1 MNFISKTVHEAWSH
15 FPKILLVMKLTAVLI
30 IAALT
35 NVSAKSYSQVVTLHQ
50 NNTSV
55 EKILRAIEKQTG
67 YHFLYDKRDVVQA
80 GEINIEVVNVT
91 VEKALDQA
99 LKDQPLSYKIF
110 DQTIVIKRKDNFK
123 NTANIAVLKI
133 QGTVT
138 DSKGPLPGV
147 TVKLKGSGLGTAT
160 DVNGKYALTVP
171 DGNGVLVFSS
181 IGYDMREVVINNHE
195 VIDVVMVETP
205 KALSEVVVVG
215 YGTQRRVD
223 LTGSVGSVG
232 AKQLQERPQTNLE
245 QELAGK
251 IAGVNVSSNSGEP
264 GGDTKIRI
272 RGYSSINT
280 STDPLY
286 VVDGIV
292 WTAGGNAI
300 NPNDV
305 ASVDVLKDA
314 SSTAIYGTRGANGVI
329 LITTKRGAKGRP
341 STVSYDSY
349 VSLSRMAKEIP
360 VLNAKEFLAVE
371 DQAYANIKKYDPVGW
386 AAGKYA
392 KNDPKV
398 LRTPLIGKLFDAN
411 LNPLYDVDW
420 QKATTRTAYSQNHN
434 LSFTGGSENINYGMF
449 LNYSDDEGII
459 LNSYLKRYNARLTVD
474 NQIKPWLK
482 VGATLN
488 YNTQDQRAG
497 NYGTG
502 GNNIPRMLIEMIPI
516 VPIRYPDGSYG
527 KRTDYPNMEGGDN
540 PVAQANEIQR
550 LARLRVFS
558 GNGYADISLF
568 KGLSFR
574 SVLGVTNAANY
585 YPSSASGLVGGSTA
599 NQTYSSASLNENNN
613 TFWQW
618 QNYFTY
624 SNTFNKIHSLNV
636 VVGTERQN
644 FQQLSFGT
652 STRNLSDNFYQFYNL
667 GAGSIP
673 GLPSSNYT
681 AWQMQSYYGRVNYGY
696 KDKYLVT
703 LTGRTDGS
711 SRFGANVK
719 YGFFPSAALAWRVSQ
734 EDFLKDNKTISDLK
748 VRLSYGLTGNSEI
761 GQYQSLANIS
771 TTVNGNPNNY
781 VFGGSQAIATTLTS
795 IGNPDL
801 QWEKTSEYDLGV
813 SFGLFNNRI
822 TLEADAYLKKTQALL
837 LNAPLPETSG
847 FNSVYKNIGKLQN
860 KGLELSLN
868 TINVKT
874 NDFSWNSNFNI
885 SFLRNKIL
893 ALGASNDDIFL
904 GPVFLSQFNLMRV
917 GLPAGSFYGYQV
929 LGTWGTAE
937 AATAAK
943 YGLLPG
949 DLKIQDTNGDG
960 RVTSADKVVLGK
972 SIPDGYGTFSNTFN
986 YKNID
991 LGVELQFNYGNQ
1003 IMNLT
1008 RHSGQDRTGQANSYA
1023 TVLNAWTPTNQNTS
1037 IAEDRPAYVR
1047 YQTEIY
1053 STKVENGSFIRGRAV
1068 TLGYN
1073 FSNNI
1078 LSKIK
1083 LSRLRI
1089 YAQAQNLFV
1098 ITKYTGYDPEV
1109 STYNGSVNFNQG
1121 PSSNF
1126 TQNIQFFDYPKPRT
1140 FLLGVNATF

>member
-1 MNFISKTVHEAWSH
+1 MNFNSKATPLAWPNLS
-15 FPKILLVMKLTAVLI
+15 KILLVMKLTAILI

-35 NVSAKSYSQVVTLHQ
+35 NVSAKTYSQIVTLHQ
-50 NNTSV
+50 KNSTV
-55 EKILRAIEKQTG
+55 EKVLRSIEKQTG
-67 YHFLYDKRDVVQA
+67 YHFLYDKQDISKA
-80 GEINIEVVNVT
+80 GAINIEIGPVT
-91 VEKALDQA
+91 VEEALNNCF
-99 LKDQPLSYKIF
+99 KDQPLTYKIF
-110 DQTIVIKRKDNFK
+110 QKTIVVKKKDAAIEA
-123 NTANIAVLKI
+123 NTVAAQKV
-133 QGTVT
+133 QGTVS
-138 DSKGPLPGV
+138 DVKGPLPGV
-147 TVKLKGSGLGTAT
+147 SVKVKGSAIGTVT
-160 DVNGKYALTVP
+160 DGNGRYSLNAP
-171 DGNGVLVFSS
+171 DGNGTLVFSFVGYTTQEVS
-181 IGYDMREVVINNHE
+181 IANKSQINVVL
-195 VIDVVMVETP
+195 VETP
-205 KALSEVVVVG
+205 KSLSEVVVVG
-215 YGTQRRVD
+215 YGTQKRAD
-223 LTGSVGSVG
+223 LTGSVGSVSSR
-232 AKQLQERPQTNLE
+232 QLQERPQTNLE

-251 IAGVNVSSNSGEP
+251 IAGVNVSTNSGEP
-264 GGDTKIRI
+264 GGDTRIRI

-292 WTAGGNAI
+292 WTAGGNSI

-305 ASVDVLKDA
+305 ATIDVLKDA

-329 LITTKRGAKGRP
+329 LITTKRGSKNRP

-349 VSLSRMAKEIP
+349 GSLSKMAKEIP

-371 DQAYANIKKYDPVGW
+371 DQSYANIKKYDPVGW

-392 KNDPKV
+392 NNDPKL

-434 LSFTGGSENINYGMF
+434 LSFTGGSENINYGLF
-449 LNYSDDEGII
+449 LNYADDEGII
-459 LNSYLKRYNARLTVD
+459 LNSYLKRYNARLTLD

-497 NYGTG
+497 SYGTG

-516 VPIRYPDGSYG
+516 VPIKYPDGTYG

-540 PVAQANEIQR
+540 PVAQALEIQR
-550 LARLRVFS
+550 LAKLRVFS
-558 GNGYADISLF
+558 GNGYANIDLF

-574 SVLGVTNAANY
+574 SVLGVTTSANY
-585 YPSSASGLVGGSTA
+585 YPSSQTGLVGGSTA
-599 NQTYSSASLNENNN
+599 NQTYSSASLGENNN
-613 TFWQW
+613 TFWEW

-624 SNTFNKIHSLNV
+624 NNTFNKIHALNV

-644 FQQLSFGT
+644 FQQLSFAT
-652 STRNLSDNFYQFYNL
+652 STQGLSDNFYQYYNL

-681 AWQMQSYYGRVNYGY
+681 AWQMQSFYGRINYGY
-696 KDKYLVT
+696 QDKYLVT

-711 SRFGANVK
+711 SRFGENVK

-761 GQYQSLANIS
+761 GQYRSLANIN
-771 TTVNGNPNNY
+771 TTNY
-781 VFGGSQAIATTLTS
+781 VFGGSQAIGTTQTS
-795 IGNPDL
+795 IGNSQL
-801 QWEKTSEYDLGV
+801 QWEKTAEYDLGI
-813 SFGLFNNRI
+813 SFGLFDNRI
-822 TLEADAYLKKTQALL
+822 TLEADAYSKKTQALL

-847 FNSVYKNIGKLQN
+847 FNSVYKNIGKLEN
-860 KGLELSLN
+860 RGLEFSLN
-868 TINVKT
+868 TANIKT
-874 NDFSWNSNFNI
+874 KDFSWSTNFNI
-885 SFLRNKIL
+885 SFLKNKIL

-929 LGTWGTAE
+929 LGTWGTGE
-937 AATAAK
+937 ATQAAK

-972 SIPDGYGTFSNTFN
+972 SIPDGYGTFSNNFN
-986 YKNID
+986 YKSFD

-1008 RHSGQDRTGQANSYA
+1008 KHSGQDRTGQANSYA
-1023 TVLNAWTPTNQNTS
+1023 TVLDAWTPTNQNTF

-1078 LSKIK
+1078 LSKIN

-1126 TQNIQFFDYPKPRT
+1126 TQNIQFYDYPKPRT
-1140 FLLGVNATF
+1140 FLLGLNATF

>member
-1 MNFISKTVHEAWSH
+1 MNFNFRALPVAGSH
-15 FPKILLVMKLTAVLI
+15 LFKLLLAMKLTAILI

-35 NVSAKSYSQVVTLHQ
+35 NVSANSYSQIVTLHQ
-50 NNTSV
+50 KKSTV
-55 EKILRAIEKQTG
+55 EKVLRSIEKQTG
-67 YHFLYDKRDVVQA
+67 YHFLYDKQDISKA
-80 GEINIEVVNVT
+80 GAINIEIGPVT
-91 VEKALDQA
+91 IEEALNSCF
-99 LKDQPLSYKIF
+99 KDQPLTYKIF
-110 DQTIVIKRKDNFK
+110 ERTIVVKKRDADIE
-123 NTANIAVLKI
+123 TYAVEAQKV
-133 QGTVT
+133 QGTVS
-138 DSKGPLPGV
+138 DAKGPLPGV
-147 TVKLKGSGLGTAT
+147 SVKVKGASIGTVT
-160 DVNGKYALTVP
+160 DVNGKYTLNAP
-171 DGNGVLVFSS
+171 DGNGTLVFSFVGYTTQEVS
-181 IGYDMREVVINNHE
+181 IANKSQINVVL
-195 VIDVVMVETP
+195 VETP
-205 KALSEVVVVG
+205 KSLSEVVVVG
-215 YGTQRRVD
+215 YGTQKRAD
-223 LTGSVGSVG
+223 LTGSVGSVSSR
-232 AKQLQERPQTNLE
+232 QLQERPQTNLE

-251 IAGVNVSSNSGEP
+251 IAGVNVSTNSGEP
-264 GGDTKIRI
+264 GGDTRIRI

-292 WTAGGNAI
+292 WTSGGNAI

-305 ASVDVLKDA
+305 ATIDVLKDA

-329 LITTKRGAKGRP
+329 LITTKRGTKGKP

-349 VSLSRMAKEIP
+349 GSLSRMAKEIP

-371 DQAYANIKKYDPVGW
+371 DQSYANIKKYDPVGW

-392 KNDPKV
+392 NNDPKL

-434 LSFTGGSENINYGMF
+434 LSFTGGSETINYGMF

-459 LNSYLKRYNARLTVD
+459 LNSYLKRYNARLTLD

-497 NYGTG
+497 SYGTG
-502 GNNIPRMLIEMIPI
+502 GNNIPRMLIEMPSII
-516 VPIRYPDGSYG
+516 PIRYPDGSYG

-540 PVAQANEIQR
+540 PVAQALEIQR

-558 GNGYADISLF
+558 GNGYANIDLF

-574 SVLGVTNAANY
+574 SVLGVTTSANY
-585 YPSSASGLVGGSTA
+585 YPSSQTGLVGGSTA
-599 NQTYSSASLNENNN
+599 NQSYSSASLNENNN

-624 SNTFNKIHSLNV
+624 NNTFNKIHALNV

-652 STRNLSDNFYQFYNL
+652 STQGLSDNFYQYYNL

-681 AWQMQSYYGRVNYGY
+681 AWQMQSFYGRVNYGY
-696 KDKYLVT
+696 NDKYLVT

-711 SRFGANVK
+711 SRFGENVK

-761 GQYQSLANIS
+761 GQYRSLANIS

-795 IGNPDL
+795 IGNPQL
-801 QWEKTSEYDLGV
+801 QWEKTAEYDLGV
-813 SFGLFNNRI
+813 SFGLFDNRI
-822 TLEADAYLKKTQALL
+822 TLEADAYSKKTQALL

-847 FNSVYKNIGKLQN
+847 FNSVYKNIGQLEN
-860 KGLELSLN
+860 RGLEFSVN
-868 TINVKT
+868 TVNIKT
-874 NDFSWNSNFNI
+874 KDFSWSTNFNI
-885 SFLRNKIL
+885 SFLKNKVL

-929 LGTWGTAE
+929 LGTWGTGE
-937 AATAAK
+937 AAQAAK

-960 RVTSADKVVLGK
+960 RVTSADKVILGK
-972 SIPDGYGTFSNTFN
+972 SIPTGYGTFSNNFN
-986 YKNID
+986 YKSFD

-1109 STYNGSVNFNQG
+1109 STYNGSVNFNQA

-1126 TQNIQFFDYPKPRT
+1126 TQNIQFYDYPKPRT

>member
-1 MNFISKTVHEAWSH
+1 MNLKPKTMPLDGRLPS
-15 FPKILLVMKLTAVLI
+15 KILLIMKLTAVLVF
-30 IAALT
+30 AFL
-35 NVSAKSYSQVVTLHQ
+35 NQVSAHIYSQVVTLHEKKA
-50 NNTSV
+50 SV
-55 EKILRAIEKQTG
+55 QKILKSIEKQTG
-67 YHFLYDKRDVVQA
+67 YHFLYDKQEVSQA
-80 GEINIEVVNVT
+80 SGIDIEAV
-91 VEKALDQA
+91 A
-99 LKDQPLSYKIF
+99 QPLETVLDRCFRDQQLTYKIF
-110 DQTIVIKRKDNFK
+110 ESTIVIKKK
-123 NTANIAVLKI
+123 EEVKTAQAITV
-133 QGTVT
+133 QGSVS
-138 DSKGPLPGV
+138 DAKGPLPGV
-147 TVKLKGSGLGTAT
+147 TVRLKGT
-160 DVNGKYALTVP
+160 DVATVTDVSGKYRLSSPSNT
-171 DGNGVLVFSS
+171 GTLVFSFV
-181 IGYDMREVVINNHE
+181 GYNPQEIAINNRTVIN
-195 VIDVVMVETP
+195 VVLTESS

-223 LTGSVGSVG
+223 LTGSVGSVS

-251 IAGVNVSSNSGEP
+251 IPGVNVSTNSGEP
-264 GGDTKIRI
+264 GGDTRIRI

-292 WTAGGNAI
+292 WTSGGNAI
-300 NPNDV
+300 NPNDI
-305 ASVDVLKDA
+305 ATIDVLKDA

-329 LITTKRGAKGRP
+329 LITTKRGSKNRP

-349 VSLSRMAKEIP
+349 VSVSNMAKELP
-360 VLNAKEFLAVE
+360 VLNAKQFLAVE
-371 DQAYANIKKYDPVGW
+371 DQSYANIKKYDPVGW
-386 AAGKYA
+386 AAGKYV
-392 KNDPKV
+392 NDDPKV
-398 LRTPLIGKLFDAN
+398 IRTALIGKLFDSN

-434 LSFTGGSENINYGMF
+434 LSFTGGSENINYGLF
-449 LNYSDDEGII
+449 LNYADDEGII
-459 LNSYLKRYNARLTVD
+459 LNSYLKRYNARLTLD
-474 NQIKPWLK
+474 NTIKPWLK

-488 YNTQDQRAG
+488 YNTQDQRLG

-516 VPIRYPDGSYG
+516 VPITYPDGTYG

-540 PVAQANEIQR
+540 PVAQTREIQR
-550 LARLRVFS
+550 IAQLRLFS
-558 GNGYADISLF
+558 GNGYANINIV
-568 KGLSFR
+568 KGLEFR
-574 SVLGVTNAANY
+574 SVLGVTTAANY
-585 YPSSASGLVGGSTA
+585 YPSSSSGLVGGSTIS
-599 NQTYSSASLNENNN
+599 QSYSSASLNENNN
-613 TFWQW
+613 VFWQW

-644 FQQLSFGT
+644 FQQLGFGT
-652 STRNLSDNFYQFYNL
+652 STQSLSDNFYQFYNL

-673 GLPSSNYT
+673 GLPSSGYT

-696 KDKYLVT
+696 RDKYLLTV
-703 LTGRTDGS
+703 TGRTDGS

-748 VRLSYGLTGNSEI
+748 LRFSYGLTGNSEI
-761 GQYQSLANIS
+761 GQYQSLANIN
-771 TTVNGNPNNY
+771 TTNY
-781 VFGGSQAIATTLTS
+781 VFGGQQSIGTTQTS

-801 QWEKTSEYDLGV
+801 QWEKTAEYDLGA
-813 SFGLFNNRI
+813 SFGLFDNRI
-822 TLEADAYLKKTQALL
+822 TIEADAYVKKTQALL

-847 FNSVYKNIGKLQN
+847 FTSVYKNIGRLQN
-860 KGLELSLN
+860 RGLEFALN
-868 TINVKT
+868 TVNIKSK
-874 NDFSWNSNFNI
+874 DFSWNSTFNI
-885 SFLRNKIL
+885 SFLQNKIL

-904 GPVFLSQFNLMRV
+904 GPTFLSQFNLMRV
-917 GLPAGSFYGYQV
+917 GLPAGSFYGYKV
-929 LGTWGTAE
+929 LGTWGTSE
-937 AATAAK
+937 AAQAAK

-960 RVTSADKVVLGK
+960 RVTAADKVVLGK
-972 SIPDGYGTFSNTFN
+972 SIPDGYGTFSNNFT

-1008 RHSGQDRTGQANSYA
+1008 KHSGQDRTGQANSYA
-1023 TVLNAWTPTNQNTS
+1023 TVLDAWTPTNQNTF

-1073 FSNNI
+1073 FSNNV
-1078 LSKIK
+1078 LKTIK
-1083 LSRLRI
+1083 LSRLRV

-1121 PSSNF
+1121 ASSNF
-1126 TQNIQFFDYPKPRT
+1126 TQNIQFYDYPKPRT

>member
-1 MNFISKTVHEAWSH
+1 MNFNSKTVHLAWSH
-15 FPKILLVMKLTAVLI
+15 LSQFFLAMKLTAVILF
-30 IAALT
+30 AALT
-35 NVSAKSYSQVVTLHQ
+35 NVSAKSYSQIVTLHEKK
-50 NNTSV
+50 TSI
-55 EKILRAIEKQTG
+55 EKVLRLIEKQTG
-67 YHFLYDKRDVVQA
+67 YHFLYDKQA
-80 GEINIEVVNVT
+80 ILKAGAIHIDAANEPIEKV
-91 VEKALDQA
+91 LDEC
-99 LKDQPLSYKIF
+99 LKDQPLTYKIF
-110 DQTIVIKRKDNFK
+110 EQTIVIKLKEDSK
-123 NTANIAVLKI
+123 ATASVAALRI
-133 QGTVT
+133 QGSVS

-147 TVKLKGSGLGTAT
+147 SVLFKNSSTGTVT
-160 DVNGKYALTVP
+160 DVNGKYSLTVP
-171 DGNGVLVFSS
+171 DGGGTLVFSFV
-181 IGYDMREVVINNHE
+181 GYNTQEIAINNRQVIN
-195 VIDVVMVETP
+195 VVLTEIP

-215 YGTQRRVD
+215 YGTQKRVD
-223 LTGSVGSVG
+223 LTGSVGSVSS
-232 AKQLQERPQTNLE
+232 KQLQERPQTNLE

-251 IAGVNVSSNSGEP
+251 IAGVNVTSNSGEP
-264 GGDTKIRI
+264 GGNTRIRI

-292 WTAGGNAI
+292 WTSGGNAI
-300 NPNDV
+300 NPNDI
-305 ASVDVLKDA
+305 ATIDVLKDA

-349 VSLSRMAKEIP
+349 GSISNLAKEIP
-360 VLNAKEFLAVE
+360 VLNAKQFLAVE
-371 DQAYANIKKYDPVGW
+371 DQSYANIQKYDPAGW
-386 AAGKYA
+386 AAGKYV
-392 KNDPKV
+392 NDDPKV
-398 LRTPLIGKLFDAN
+398 IRTALIGKLFDSN

-434 LSFTGGSENINYGMF
+434 LTFTGGSETINYGLF

-459 LNSYLKRYNARLTVD
+459 LNSYLKRYNARLTLD
-474 NQIKPWLK
+474 NDIKPWLK

-488 YNTQDQRAG
+488 YNSQDQRSG
-497 NYGTG
+497 SYGTG

-516 VPIRYPDGSYG
+516 VPIKYPDGSYG

-540 PVAQANEIQR
+540 PVAQAQEIQQ
-550 LARLRVFS
+550 LAKVRIFS
-558 GNGYADISLF
+558 GNGYANINLF
-568 KGLSFR
+568 KNLAFR
-574 SVLGVTNAANY
+574 SVLGVTTSANY
-585 YPSSASGLVGGSTA
+585 YPSSQTGLVGGSTA
-599 NQTYSSASLNENNN
+599 SQTYSSASISENNN
-613 TFWQW
+613 VFWQW
-618 QNYFTY
+618 QNYLTY
-624 SNTFNKIHSLNV
+624 SNTFNKVHSLNV

-644 FQQLSFGT
+644 FQQLGFGT
-652 STRNLSDNFYQFYNL
+652 STRNLSDNFYQYYNL

-681 AWQMQSYYGRVNYGY
+681 AWQMQSYYARVNYGY
-696 KDKYLVT
+696 RDKYLVT

-711 SRFGANVK
+711 SRFGENVK

-748 VRLSYGLTGNSEI
+748 FRLSYGLTGNSEI
-761 GQYQSLANIS
+761 GQYRSLANIS
-771 TTVNGNPNNY
+771 TSVNGNPNNY
-781 VFGGSQAIATTLTS
+781 VFGGSQAIATTLTT
-795 IGNPDL
+795 IGNPEL
-801 QWEKTSEYDLGV
+801 QWEKTAEYDLGF
-813 SFGLFNNRI
+813 SFGLFNSRI
-822 TLEADAYLKKTQALL
+822 NIEADAYLKKTQALL

-847 FNSVYKNIGKLQN
+847 FNSVYKNIGRLEN
-860 KGLELSLN
+860 RGLELSLSTVN
-868 TINVKT
+868 IKSK
-874 NDFSWNSNFNI
+874 DFSWNTNFNI
-885 SFLRNKIL
+885 SFLKNKIL
-893 ALGASNDDIFL
+893 SLGASNDDIFL
-904 GPVFLSQFNLMRV
+904 DPVFLSQFNLMRV

-937 AATAAK
+937 AAQAAK

-972 SIPDGYGTFSNTFN
+972 SIPDGYGTFSNNFN
-986 YKNID
+986 YKSFD

-1073 FSNNI
+1073 FSNNV

-1109 STYNGSVNFNQG
+1109 STYNGAANFNQG
-1121 PSSNF
+1121 ASSNF
-1126 TQNIQFFDYPKPRT
+1126 TQNIQFYDYPKPRT
-1140 FLLGVNATF
+1140 FLLGLNATF